1 MLDPGLRPV
10 LFRIHES
17 MLEQFRVRIT
27 GPWRQSVA
35 LLKRRKWFLVAA
47 LAVVIVGALAA
58 GKFGGGEGKAESN
71 AKSQPAAGAVVVT
84 VDPVTPRPIRRTV
97 PAVGSLWGW
106 EEVPITP
113 KVEGKVVRVHKFVGD
128 VIKPGEVL
136 AELDP
141 TDFQLAVTEAE
152 RALELELAKLNLTRP
167 PTADFD
173 IAQLPSLVK
182 ADALEKQAQARAARL
197 RAGGVAVTVEDRQQA
212 ETDAVAAR
220 ASLRQA
226 ELEAKATLAAVRHRQ
241 ASLATAKQRL
251 ADTKIVVP
259 APNPP
264 AEPGVPAATEYVV
277 SFRKIAAGEMVRI
290 IPLFDAPPLFRLVI
304 DRPLKLQLTLPERH
318 LSEVR
323 TGQGV
328 ELEVE
333 TYRGERFL
341 GTISRVNRSVDRSSR
356 TFTVEVVVP
365 NADRRLSAGSFVK
378 ATIVTKTDDKAP
390 TVPEE
395 SLVIFAGVTKVFV
408 VADGKVHEVP
418 VRTGVSVEVTDGK
431 KKRTWVEV
439 EGEIPSGAKVV
450 TSGQSRLAEGV
461 GVRVRE

>member
-1 MLDPGLRPV
+1 
-10 LFRIHES
+10 
-17 MLEQFRVRIT
+17 
-27 GPWRQSVA
+27 VA
-35 LLKRRKWFLVAA
+35 FLKRRKWLLIAA

-58 GKFGGGEGKAESN
+58 GKFGGGAGKAESA
-71 AKSQPAAGAVVVT
+71 AKAQSGADAVVVT

-128 VIKPGEVL
+128 VVKPGEVL
-136 AELDP
+136 VELDP
-141 TDFQLAVTEAE
+141 TDYQLAVVEAQ
-152 RALELELAKLNLTRP
+152 RALELELAKLNLTEP
-167 PTADFD
+167 PAADFD
-173 IAQLPSLVK
+173 IAKLPSIVK

-197 RAGGVAVTVEDRQQA
+197 RAGGVAVTVEDKQQA

-259 APNPP
+259 TPNPP

-277 SFRKIAAGEMVRI
+277 SFRKVAAGEMVRI
-290 IPLFDAPPLFRLVI
+290 IPLADAPPLFRLVI

-318 LSEVR
+318 LSEVQ
-323 TGQGV
+323 TGQTV

-333 TYRGERFL
+333 AYRNERFQ
-341 GTISRVNRSVDRSSR
+341 GTISRVNRTVDRPSR
-356 TFTVEVVVP
+356 TFAVEVVVP
-365 NADRRLSAGSFVK
+365 NADRRLSAGSFAK
-378 ATIVTKTDDKAP
+378 ATILTKIDDQAP

-395 SLVIFAGVTKVFV
+395 ALVNFAGVTKVFV

-418 VRTGVSVEVTDGK
+418 LRTGVSVAATDGQR
-431 KKRTWVEV
+431 KRTWVEV
-439 EGEIPSGAKVV
+439 EGELPVGAKVV

-461 GVRVRE
+461 SVRVRE